1 MLQSKFLK
9 YFYNHTRYIQ
19 NGKRKRDRKSA
30 GRSRARP
37 GQFSAT
43 NSQSKRVN
51 PNEVQI
57 SITPIEDEPKKQT
70 KRSKKSSLTQPN
82 SSKNSL
88 LAAQHAQLG
97 HAHFSGQAP
106 VALQNEEELTPGQ
119 NFLAIYAQ
127 DQLENGLSV
136 CEQDFIDPN
145 R

>member
-1 MLQSKFLK
+1 M
-9 YFYNHTRYIQ
+9 
-19 NGKRKRDRKSA
+19 
-30 GRSRARP
+30 
-37 GQFSAT
+37 
-43 NSQSKRVN
+43 
-51 PNEVQI
+51 QI

-70 KRSKKSSLTQPN
+70 KRSKKAGLTNGQPS

-97 HAHFSGQAP
+97 HAHFSGHAP
-106 VALQNEEELTPGQ
+106 VALENEQELTPGQ